1 MIAPKSDCTLYADLE
16 RILIEQ
22 EAIDTKVA
30 ELGAQISADYAG
42 KSLVLVSVL
51 KGGVIFLA
59 DLIRQITLPLQIEL
73 VGASSYKGGT
83 APTPGVRITKD
94 VDQNLAD
101 KHVLLV
107 EDIYDTGHTLK
118 VVHDL
123 LAIHCP
129 ASLDVCAL
137 LSKRKNRSRQLDLKY
152 VGFEIDD
159 EYVVGY
165 GLDFKEMYR
174 NLPCIGVL
182 KPDLY
187 E

>member
-1 MIAPKSDCTLYADLE
+1 MMSQKIQSPLYADLD
-16 RILIEQ
+16 RILFDE
-22 EAIDTKVA
+22 ETLAAKVA
-30 ELGAQISADYAG
+30 QLGTQISADYVG

-51 KGGVIFLA
+51 KGGVVFLA
-59 DLIRQITLPLQIEL
+59 DLIRQITLPVEIEL

-83 APTPGVRITKD
+83 VPTPGVRITKD
-94 VDQNLAD
+94 VDQNLAG
-101 KHVLLV
+101 KHVLLI
-107 EDIYDTGHTLK
+107 EDIYDTGHTIK

-137 LSKRKNRSRQLDLKY
+137 LSKCKPHQRKLDLKY
-152 VGFEIDD
+152 VGFDIED

-165 GLDFKEMYR
+165 GLDFKEQYR

-182 KPDLY
+182 KAERY